1 MRAVL
6 SLLALLSCIAV
17 WSGYCAVAVA
27 APVIDA
33 KELCAQL
40 QSSLPPSPASEEA
53 EKWVCER
60 LQAGRPANLKEGF
73 ANESER
79 VLRPGF
85 LVKLFTTSYSWPEK
99 IRISHAVLTEP
110 VTLTRGVILHDL
122 ALTDC
127 QFEDDVSFADSEFR
141 KGISFARSQFKTV
154 NFTQAVFAG
163 PVTFTGAEITR
174 HLLAAEAQFSG
185 AKAGVSFAR
194 VRVGGNVLFNKA
206 VFQGLARFDW
216 MQVGDTAFFNEAVFA
231 DLATFDGAEIRGQLQ
246 ARKAQFVNPKA
257 GAFFVHTRVA
267 GRAVFD
273 KTVFAG
279 LAVLDRMHV
288 GATLSFNEA
297 ILGGRVTFTRA
308 EIRGQL
314 QVRKAQ
320 FTHKN
325 EAVFFTDARVEEIAD
340 FTEAT
345 FQGQALFE
353 RMYVGDTADFTA
365 VEFAG
370 IVLFNNAEV
379 THLVAHYAQ
388 FTHTGQPGVSF
399 AGMRIRGDAFF
410 TEATFKGAVNF
421 DNAVL
426 RHLQAQRTTFT
437 NPKQSASFTGLRV
450 EESVDFAD
458 ATFQGQALFERMHV
472 GDVADFTAVK
482 FHGLTLFDKMQVGDT
497 PHFIRSTANFSEA
510 VFTSTNGA
518 YFRNLHI
525 GGDAFFNQAKFQ
537 GPVHFDNAVLRHLQ
551 AQYTAFTNPKK
562 RASFTGLTVE
572 KSADFT
578 GAEFQGPVHFDNAVL
593 RRLQAQHTTF
603 TNAKQSASFMGL
615 RVEESADFTGAEFRG
630 QALFERMH
638 VGETANFS
646 EATFHGLALFDK
658 MQVGDTAHFTQ
669 SAINFTDAVF
679 KDPGGAFFRNMH
691 VGGDAFFTAAQFGG
705 PVYFAKTVLGGR
717 AAFVDTV
724 FVGSAL
730 LTQATFGDIL
740 IQEPDT
746 QARRSAD
753 FKLLDISQ
761 TVVKG
766 SLTIQNVTLHNF
778 IAPFLTVE
786 GSMSL
791 NQVTLKDG
799 ANLQHSRLKIFAL
812 CNVTWPEP
820 QGPDNEPSVYL
831 EGILYQHISARN
843 ADADGQCPSSTVMGA
858 VTSEGKE
865 EEKDLLLALHD
876 KAQFSPSIYVN
887 LEAFF
892 QRQGAFLYAD
902 EVFKTRKKRERR
914 EVLKNIDWWWNL
926 VLDVFVGHGRNP
938 GRALVWSI
946 LVVGLG
952 CMTFRREHDMEPQS
966 SEQGTP
972 HNYNCLWYSLDLF
985 LPFVELQMANAW
997 LPKEG
1002 RRLART
1008 YMRIHIL
1015 LGWIMI
1021 PIGMA
1026 AISGI
1031 IQ

>member
-1 MRAVL
+1 
-6 SLLALLSCIAV
+6 
-17 WSGYCAVAVA
+17 
-27 APVIDA
+27 
-33 KELCAQL
+33 
-40 QSSLPPSPASEEA
+40 
-53 EKWVCER
+53 VCER

-110 VTLTRGVILHDL
+110 VTLVRGVILHDI

-297 ILGGRVTFTRA
+297 ILGGRVTFTGA

-340 FTEAT
+340 FTEAA

-353 RMYVGDTADFTA
+353 RMYVGNTADFTA
-365 VEFAG
+365 AEFAG

-379 THLVAHYAQ
+379 THLVAQYAR

-399 AGMRIRGDAFF
+399 TDMRIRGDAFF
-410 TEATFKGAVNF
+410 NQATFQGAVNF

-426 RHLQAQRTTFT
+426 RHLQAQHTTFT

-458 ATFQGQALFERMHV
+458 AEFQGQALFERMHVEGSAGFAEAKFQGQALFERMHV
-472 GDVADFTAVK
+472 GDMADFTA
-482 FHGLTLFDKMQVGDT
+482 
-497 PHFIRSTANFSEA
+497 
-510 VFTSTNGA
+510 
-518 YFRNLHI
+518 
-525 GGDAFFNQAKFQ
+525 
-537 GPVHFDNAVLRHLQ
+537 
-551 AQYTAFTNPKK
+551 
-562 RASFTGLTVE
+562 
-572 KSADFT
+572 
-578 GAEFQGPVHFDNAVL
+578 
-593 RRLQAQHTTF
+593 
-603 TNAKQSASFMGL
+603 
-615 RVEESADFTGAEFRG
+615 
-630 QALFERMH
+630 
-638 VGETANFS
+638 
-646 EATFHGLALFDK
+646 ATFHGLALFDK
-658 MQVGDTAHFTQ
+658 MQVGDTARFLQ
-669 SAINFTDAVF
+669 SAVIFTDAVF
-679 KDPGGAFFRNMH
+679 KDSGGTYFRNMH
-691 VGGDAFFTAAQFGG
+691 VGGDAFFTAAKFGG
-705 PVYFAKTVLGGR
+705 PVYFAKTILGGK
-717 AAFVDTV
+717 AAFVNTT
-724 FVGSAL
+724 FVGAVM

-740 IQEPDT
+740 IQGPAT

-753 FKLLDISQ
+753 FKLLDVSQ

-766 SLTIQNVTLHNF
+766 GLTIRNVTLQKF
-778 IAPFLTVE
+778 IASFLTVE

-791 NQVTLKDG
+791 NQVTMKVE

-812 CNVTWPEP
+812 CHVTWPELK
-820 QGPDNEPSVYL
+820 GPNHEPSVYF
-831 EGILYQHISARN
+831 EGLFYQHISARN

-865 EEKDLLLALHD
+865 EEKDLLLALHG
-876 KAQFSPSIYVN
+876 KTQFSPSIYVN
-887 LEAFF
+887 LETFF
-892 QRQGAFLYAD
+892 QRQGDFLYAD
-902 EVFKTRKKRERR
+902 EVFKTRKERERR
-914 EVLKNIDWWWNL
+914 EVLKGLDWWWNL

-938 GRALVWSI
+938 GRALGWSI
-946 LVVGLG
+946 LVVALG
-952 CMTFRREHDMEPQS
+952 CMMFRGEHAMEPQS

-972 HNYNCLWYSLDLF
+972 RNYNCLWYSLDLF
-985 LPFVELQMANAW
+985 LPFIDLQMANAW

-1002 RRLART
+1002 RRVART
-1008 YMRIHIL
+1008 YVRIHIL